1 MTQIKSSTNT
11 TTWQRYVLRIHIVYC
26 ILIRGEFMGILLI
39 LKDFPLERC
48 CGQKNLWNSQWKIWN
63 FWALPKSDTLLGVK
77 VLNWN
82 KYIGKI
88 KLTICWEILLL
99 FVVSKIVLTS
109 KFVKLYVA
117 DSQNHAL
124 GDVLLKTCSENF
136 SKTYRK
142 TAAMKSFSV
151 KLEQLYYTK

>member
-11 TTWQRYVLRIHIVYC
+11 TTWQRYILRIHVVYC

-48 CGQKNLWNSQWKIWN
+48 CGQKNLWNSEWKIWN

-82 KYIGKI
+82 KYVFE
-88 KLTICWEILLL
+88 KLNLL
-99 FVVSKIVLTS
+99 FVEKYYYYLL
-109 KFVKLYVA
+109 FQRLYWLVHLW
-117 DSQNHAL
+117 NFML
-124 GDVLLKTCSENF
+124 RTVRIMCSEMF
-136 SKTYRK
+136 C
-142 TAAMKSFSV
+142 
-151 KLEQLYYTK
+151 

>member
-11 TTWQRYVLRIHIVYC
+11 TTWQRYILRIHVVYC

-39 LKDFPLERC
+39 LKDFPLDRC

-82 KYIGKI
+82 KYVFE
-88 KLTICWEILLL
+88 KLNLL
-99 FVVSKIVLTS
+99 FVEKYYYYLL
-109 KFVKLYVA
+109 FQRLYWLVHLW
-117 DSQNHAL
+117 NFML
-124 GDVLLKTCSENF
+124 RTVRIMCSEMF
-136 SKTYRK
+136 C
-142 TAAMKSFSV
+142 
-151 KLEQLYYTK
+151 

>member
-11 TTWQRYVLRIHIVYC
+11 TTWRRYVLRIHIVYC

-48 CGQKNLWNSQWKIWN
+48 CGQKNLWNSQWKIWT

-82 KYIGKI
+82 KYVLE
-88 KLTICWEILLL
+88 KLNLL
-99 FVVSKIVLTS
+99 FVEKYYYYLL
-109 KFVKLYVA
+109 FQRLYWLV
-117 DSQNHAL
+117 NL
-124 GDVLLKTCSENF
+124 WNF
-136 SKTYRK
+136 MLRTFRI
-142 TAAMKSFSV
+142 MCWEMFC
-151 KLEQLYYTK
+151 

>member
-11 TTWQRYVLRIHIVYC
+11 TTWQRYILRIHVVYC

-48 CGQKNLWNSQWKIWN
+48 CGQKNLWNSEWKIWN

-82 KYIGKI
+82 KYVFE
-88 KLTICWEILLL
+88 KLNLL
-99 FVVSKIVLTS
+99 FVEKYYYYLL
-109 KFVKLYVA
+109 FQRLYWLV
-117 DSQNHAL
+117 NL
-124 GDVLLKTCSENF
+124 WNF
-136 SKTYRK
+136 MLRTVRI
-142 TAAMKSFSV
+142 MCRRCSV
-151 KLEQLYYTK
+151 KNLFWKF

>member
-11 TTWQRYVLRIHIVYC
+11 TTWQRYILRIHVVYC

-63 FWALPKSDTLLGVK
+63 FWALSKSDTLLGVK

-82 KYIGKI
+82 KYVLE
-88 KLTICWEILLL
+88 KLNLL
-99 FVVSKIVLTS
+99 FVEKYYYYLL
-109 KFVKLYVA
+109 FQRLYWLVHLW
-117 DSQNHAL
+117 NFML
-124 GDVLLKTCSENF
+124 RTVRIMCSEMF
-136 SKTYRK
+136 C
-142 TAAMKSFSV
+142 
-151 KLEQLYYTK
+151 